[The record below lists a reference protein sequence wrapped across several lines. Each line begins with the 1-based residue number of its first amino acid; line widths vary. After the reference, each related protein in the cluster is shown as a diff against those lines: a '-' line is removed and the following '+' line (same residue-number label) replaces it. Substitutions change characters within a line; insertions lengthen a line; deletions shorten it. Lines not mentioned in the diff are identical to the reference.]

1 MARRPGRDRQ
11 LSETTADLCV
21 IGAGAAGLTVA
32 AVAGQLGLRTVLIER
47 GEMGGECLNTG
58 CVPSKALLAA
68 AKAAQ
73 TVRTSARFGLEAG
86 ELRVDFAAVHRHVH
100 GVIAAIAPHD
110 SVARF
115 EGLGVEVI
123 RAEARFVGPR
133 RLAAGNRSISGRRI
147 VIATG
152 SEPATPPIPGIEAV
166 PHFTNETIFDN
177 ETLPDHLLIVGAGA
191 VGIELA
197 QAYRRL
203 GARVTAIEA
212 AAAMPRDDAELV
224 ASLLQCLAVEGIAI
238 HQQTIIKRIEPSGAG
253 VALTIE
259 QQGSGRRIEGS
270 HLLVAAGRKPRTA
283 DLGLDRTGVRYDEN
297 GIIVDRR
304 LRTTARG
311 VYAIGDV
318 IANSPRFTHAG
329 SYQAGIVIRNAL
341 FRLPAK
347 ANYAALPWVT
357 YTDPE
362 LAQVGLTEVEARR
375 RHADDIAVSRFDFA
389 ENDRAHAER
398 ETIGTVKIV
407 SRRNGRI
414 LGASILGAHAGD
426 LIQLWTLA
434 LGRGMKLRDIAGMI
448 APYPTLGEAGKM
460 AAADFYKPKL
470 FGRWTRLAVRALSH
484 LPG

>member
-1 MARRPGRDRQ
+1 
-11 LSETTADLCV
+11 
-21 IGAGAAGLTVA
+21 
-32 AVAGQLGLRTVLIER
+32 VLIER

-73 TVRTSARFGLEAG
+73 TVRTSDRFGVEAG
-86 ELRVDFAAVHRHVH
+86 APRVDFAAVHRHVH
-100 GVIAAIAPHD
+100 EVIAAIAPHD
-110 SVARF
+110 SVERF

-133 RLAAGNRSISGRRI
+133 KLIAGNRSIGARRV

-152 SEPATPPIPGIEAV
+152 SEPSVPPIPGIETV
-166 PHFTNETIFDN
+166 SYFTNETIFEN
-177 ETLPDHLLIVGAGA
+177 AVLPEHLLIVGAGA

-203 GARVTAIEA
+203 GSRVTLIDA

-224 ASLLQCLAVEGIAI
+224 AILLQCLAAEGIAI
-238 HQQTIIKRIEPSGAG
+238 HQHTGIQQTEPNGG
-253 VALTIE
+253 GIALTIE
-259 QQGSGRRIEGS
+259 QGGRESRIEGS

-283 DLGLDRTGVRYDEN
+283 DMDLERA
-297 GIIVDRR
+297 GIGYGKDGIEVDRR

-318 IANSPRFTHAG
+318 IAGAPRFTHAG

-347 ANYAALPWVT
+347 VDYSALPWVT

-362 LAQVGLTEVEARR
+362 LAQVGLTEAEARR
-375 RHADDIAVSRFDFA
+375 HYGEDVAVSRFDFA
-389 ENDRAHAER
+389 GNDRAQAER
-398 ETIGTVKIV
+398 ETLGSAKII

-414 LGASILGAHAGD
+414 LGASILGAHAGE

-434 LGRGMKLRDIAGMI
+434 LAKGLTLRDAAGMI
-448 APYPTLGEAGKM
+448 APYPTLGEVGKM
-460 AAADFYKPKL
+460 AASEFYKPKL
-470 FGRWTRLAVRALSH
+470 FGRWTRLAVRALGR
-484 LPG
+484 LPV